1 MTRIDV
7 PPYREDMGFVST
19 AESIAP
25 VTIATGIPVFDGHND
40 TLLDLP
46 LTGRSFF
53 ERSEQGHIDLPRAR
67 EGGLGGGFFAV
78 FIRDP
83 EVAAES
89 PTPAPDAAADT
100 TAVAVRSSS
109 RYADPSKLPPP
120 MTLEYAQREAMRA
133 VARLFRIEAD
143 AAGAAKVVRSAAELR
158 ECLENGTFAMELHFE
173 GAEAI
178 DPDFDALEVYHQAGL
193 RSLGITWSRPNRFG
207 FGVPFQFPASPDTGP
222 GLTDLG
228 KELVRQCNRM
238 RILIDVS
245 HLNEAGFWDVAAIS
259 DAPLVATHSNVHA
272 ICASTRN
279 LTDRQLDAIRASD
292 GIVGLNFNCGFLHP
306 EGNRGSNLDIG
317 VMINHLDAL
326 IDRLGDDKVALGS
339 DFDGATMPEGIKD
352 VALLPN
358 LLTAMRTRGYDD
370 ATLRK
375 IAYENWLRV
384 MEKTWGE

>member
-1 MTRIDV
+1 MQ
-7 PPYREDMGFVST
+7 EGFPSVSDT
-19 AESIAP
+19 ATPGP
-25 VTIATGIPVFDGHND
+25 VTIAAGIPIFDGHND

-46 LTGRSFF
+46 LTKRSFF
-53 ERSEQGHIDLPRAR
+53 ERSETGQLDLPRAR

-83 EVAAES
+83 EIAGGPEPEAAS
-89 PTPAPDAAADT
+89 KDDT
-100 TAVAVRSSS
+100 TAAAARSSS
-109 RYADPSKLPPP
+109 RYTDPDNLPPP

-133 VARLFRIEAD
+133 VARLFRLEAESN
-143 AAGAAKVVRSAAELR
+143 GAAKVVRSADELR
-158 ECLENGTFAMELHFE
+158 RCLENGAFAMELHFE

-178 DPDFDALEVYHQAGL
+178 DPDFDALEVYHRAGL

-228 KELVRQCNRM
+228 KELVRACNRL
-238 RILIDVS
+238 RIMIDLS

-272 ICASTRN
+272 LCASTRN
-279 LTDRQLDAIRASD
+279 LTDRQLDAIRDSD

-306 EGNRGSNLDIG
+306 DGAPESNLDLGIM
-317 VMINHLDAL
+317 VDHLDAL
-326 IDRLGDDKVALGS
+326 IERLGDSRVALGS
-339 DFDGATMPEGIKD
+339 DFDGATMPD
-352 VALLPN
+352 DLRDASLLPN
-358 LLTAMRTRGYDD
+358 LLAAMRGRGYDD
-370 ATLRK
+370 AVIRK

-384 MEKTWGE
+384 LEKTWGG